1 MTIHSIVSY
10 NECSS
15 LPERNILNITR
26 YSVML
31 SASLYV
37 TLACDDGLVLT
48 TNIQATKYRGDRGG
62 INTWAGGRLSSSCY
76 HFMQHCMLGYS
87 AKNNDGT
94 SCIIAPSRN

>member
-15 LPERNILNITR
+15 LPERNILNIKR
-26 YSVML
+26 YSVIL

-37 TLACDDGLVLT
+37 ILASDDGLVLT

-62 INTWAGGRLSSSCY
+62 INTNTWAGGRLSPSGY
-76 HFMQHCMLGYS
+76 HFVQHCMQGYS
-87 AKNNDGT
+87 AKN
-94 SCIIAPSRN
+94 IMEPVV